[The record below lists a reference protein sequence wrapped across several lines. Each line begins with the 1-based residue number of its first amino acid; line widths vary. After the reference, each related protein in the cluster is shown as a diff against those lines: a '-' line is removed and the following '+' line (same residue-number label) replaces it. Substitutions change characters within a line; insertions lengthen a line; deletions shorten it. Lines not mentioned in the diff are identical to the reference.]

1 MNATS
6 YLFLLKLMRGGGLYH
21 IPTIRCHRGQVGLAP
36 PPSLLPENRVTLS
49 PAPGKAYMPQRVDLG
64 KARCCV
70 VMESIAATPCPVG
83 GHG

>member
-49 PAPGKAYMPQRVDLG
+49 PAPGKAFMHKELTL
-64 KARCCV
+64 ARPDAV
-70 VMESIAATPCPVG
+70 
-83 GHG
+83 